1 MPSIV
6 WQSGVGLKSKVCGGV
21 HYHLEERSGLSQG
34 LPVLDLA
41 PMQNLVLHGGFLIA
55 ETRLTSQFLL
65 DPLGRPATA
74 QTVIRGSRFY
84 VSLRDDLS
92 EPELSV
98 SLYHEV
104 LEAATVAAEHPPES
118 VLEFNEGDFERAA
131 RAAHARLGVASAERL
146 NQMLA
151 EFGFQE

>member
-1 MPSIV
+1 VSALVIGPLLPAV
-6 WQSGVGLKSKVCGGV
+6 D
-21 HYHLEERSGLSQG
+21 HATAYDYRLEAPND
-34 LPVLDLA
+34 LPQDVRVLNLA
-41 PMQNLVLHGGFLIA
+41 ALQNLLLRGGFLIT
-55 ETRLTSQFLL
+55 EIRLTSQFRL

-84 VSLRDDLS
+84 IFLRDDLS
-92 EPELSV
+92 EAELSI

-104 LEAATVAAEHPPES
+104 LEAATIAADQPPES

-131 RAAHARLGVASAERL
+131 HSAHARLGVASAEHL

-151 EFGFQE
+151 EFGFQD